1 MKKLTSIM
9 LALLIS
15 ISCAATVFAA
25 QTDKKK
31 SGVETVNL
39 ETAVGNGN
47 YGLKMLEKYPEAIN
61 YIASELRDNY
71 SKYLG
76 GSSIDVSRF
85 NIPDDD
91 AVDIYRAV
99 VNEFTELVHV
109 NPTRIRRSYD
119 NGITTG
125 FRPVFLFNTVD
136 EVEAAFKAV
145 NKRVKS
151 FTAEV
156 KDEWDDLHK
165 ARYLHDMLA
174 TQVEYTDTS
183 DVIEHSAYGALVN
196 SKAVC
201 QGYSHAYGLL
211 LKTCGVDSTIVTSSS
226 MTHEWNMVK
235 IGENY
240 YHVDVTWDDPTEDDR
255 GYVEHTYFMLS
266 DSAFSSDEQHYDW
279 NAVDANDT
287 TYDSAWWK
295 DVTRVIYYI
304 DGKEYYI
311 KKGDGVKGFL
321 TERDENSGEET
332 TLYTINNY
340 WMVKTGDYA
349 GQGYYWTNCYSQLA
363 YYDGY
368 FYFNTPDSICKIALG
383 DETPETVFT
392 VENEYDIYGLNITF
406 DSYLNYDIKP
416 DVATKGT
423 VYSYDLKSGINR
435 LLDTKL
441 EIDENDTN
449 YSAFGITKPEEDYT
463 GLNLLGIQ
471 KKSDEEE
478 TSMRFVSIISSEVL
492 KNVKEYGYVFTTTS
506 KETASAKELA
516 SKLTVENGHKYD
528 CTDTINS
535 MTGDWGSSDLD
546 TTSYKYVTAAINNI
560 TGGKAIV
567 ARLYVIDNDGLAHYG
582 TYIDSNNNKWQGCAA
597 RLSDLD

>member
-1 MKKLTSIM
+1 M
-9 LALLIS
+9 LALLII
-15 ISCAATVFAA
+15 ISCAATAFAA

-39 ETAVGNGN
+39 ETAVGTGN

-71 SKYLG
+71 SKYIG

-99 VNEFTELVHV
+99 VNEFTELIHV
-109 NPTRIRRSYD
+109 NPTTISRSYD
-119 NGITTG
+119 KGITTG
-125 FRPVFLFNTVD
+125 FRPVFLFDTVD
-136 EVEAAFKAV
+136 EVKAAFKAV
-145 NKRVKS
+145 NKRVKK
-151 FTAEV
+151 FTAGV
-156 KDEWDDLHK
+156 NDEWDDLHK

-174 TQVEYTDTS
+174 TQAEYTDTS
-183 DVIEHSAYGALVN
+183 DDIEHSAYGALVN

-201 QGYSHAYGLL
+201 QGYTHAYGLL
-211 LKTCGVDSTIVTSSS
+211 LKTCGVDSTIVVSSK
-226 MTHEWNMVK
+226 MKHEWNMVK
-235 IGENY
+235 IGGNF

-266 DSAFSSDEQHYDW
+266 DSAFSSDEQHYGW
-279 NAVDANDT
+279 SAVDADDT
-287 TYDSAWWK
+287 TYDNMWWK

-311 KKGDGVKGFL
+311 KKGDEVKGLL
-321 TERDENSGEET
+321 TERNENSGEET
-332 TLYTINNY
+332 TLYTIDKY

-349 GQGYYWTNCYSQLA
+349 GQDYYWTNCYSQLA

-392 VENEYDIYGLNITF
+392 AENEYDIYGLNITF

-423 VYSYDLKSGINR
+423 VYSYDLKSGIER
-435 LLDTKL
+435 ILDTEL

-449 YSAFGITKPEEDYT
+449 YSAFGITKPDEDYT

-492 KNVKEYGYVFTTTS
+492 KNVKEYGYVFTSTS

-516 SKLTVENGHKYD
+516 SKLTVENGHKFE
-528 CTDTINS
+528 CTGTTNT

-546 TTSYKYVTAAINNI
+546 ATPYKYVTAAINNI

-582 TYIDSNNNKWQGCAA
+582 TYIDSSNSKWQGCAA
-597 RLSDLD
+597 RLSDLV